1 MKVIGTATLQAPI
14 DKAWEAILDPKVLV
28 STIPGCTQLEETG
41 DHQYTA
47 VVTAGVASIKGTF
60 TGKVKLSDLRE
71 PEFLLLHAE
80 GASAAGTVGV
90 DVQVTLTDLGD
101 DTTRIDYDAD
111 AIVGG
116 MIGGVGQRMLT
127 SVSKRISGEFFGNIN
142 KVLTGQLSLVDTA
155 PVGGS
160 AEPSVDG
167 SATAPHTV
175 YGTSAPPV
183 APAPAPAASG
193 VELFKG
199 VAVGAVIALIGV
211 AVGAIAARRR

>member
-60 TGKVKLSDLRE
+60 TGKVKLSELQE
-71 PEFLLLHAE
+71 PESLLLHAE

-127 SVSKRISGEFFGNIN
+127 SVSKRISGEFFDNIN
-142 KVLTGQLSLVDTA
+142 KVLTGERKLTDPA
-155 PVGGS
+155 PAGGA
-160 AEPSVDG
+160 AEPSADG
-167 SATAPHTV
+167 
-175 YGTSAPPV
+175 
-183 APAPAPAASG
+183 PAPAAPTVHGTQTPASAPASG
-193 VELFKG
+193 GTDLFKG

>member
-28 STIPGCTQLEETG
+28 STIPGCERLEESG
-41 DHQYTA
+41 EHQYTA
-47 VVTAGVASIKGTF
+47 TVTAGVASIKGTF
-60 TGKVKLSDLRE
+60 TGKVKLSDLRA
-71 PEFLLLHAE
+71 PEFLVLHAE

-101 DTTRIDYDAD
+101 ATTRIDYDAD
-111 AIVGG
+111 AVVGG

-127 SVSKRISGEFFGNIN
+127 SVSKRISAEFFGNIN
-142 KVLTGQLSLVDTA
+142 KVLTGQLSLVDTS
-155 PVGGS
+155 PVVGT
-160 AEPSVDG
+160 AEPSDDG
-167 SATAPHTV
+167 PAPAAHTV
-175 YGTSAPPV
+175 YGTA
-183 APAPAPAASG
+183 APAPAPAPVAGG

-199 VAVGAVIALIGV
+199 VAVGAAIALIGV

>member
-1 MKVIGTATLQAPI
+1 MKVTGTATLQAPI

-28 STIPGCTQLEETG
+28 ATIPGCERLEESG
-41 DHQYTA
+41 EHQYTA
-47 VVTAGVASIKGTF
+47 TVTAGVAAIKGTF
-60 TGKVKLSDLRE
+60 MGKVKLSGLRE

-80 GASAAGTVGV
+80 GASAAGTVAV

-101 DTTRIDYDAD
+101 ETTRIDYDAD
-111 AIVGG
+111 AVVGG

-142 KVLTGQLSLVDTA
+142 KVLTGERKLTDTSS
-155 PVGGS
+155 VGGP

-167 SATAPHTV
+167 SAPAAAAHTV
-175 YGTSAPPV
+175 YGTA
-183 APAPAPAASG
+183 APAPAPAVAASG
-193 VELFKG
+193 TELFKG
-199 VAVGAVIALIGV
+199 VAVGAAIALIGV